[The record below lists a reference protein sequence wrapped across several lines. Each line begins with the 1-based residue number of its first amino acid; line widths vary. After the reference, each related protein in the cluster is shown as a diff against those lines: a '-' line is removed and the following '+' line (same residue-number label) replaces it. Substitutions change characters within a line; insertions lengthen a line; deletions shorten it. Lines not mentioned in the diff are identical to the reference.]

1 MRRSVNVKAFICIAA
16 VMGLVFAMGGCKGL
30 GKSREVDL
38 TQYVKT
44 SFYGYDG
51 DGCLE
56 YSFDYDGLMD
66 DLEDLNINFDE
77 DDVEGAVSLKPNKT
91 DELSNGDRIKFRI
104 NVKSRL
110 EKRVKAV
117 FVYDDFDVTVKGLD
131 VRLDYDPFD
140 YIDIV
145 FSGISP
151 NGKATIQN
159 IGSSPVAGVN
169 YRIGDGYGSMNFK
182 NGDVITVTAF
192 TSYSQGLE
200 EYVNEEGYNLVT
212 DIKEYTVSGLEEYI
226 ESLGRIDKELMDEL
240 AKQGEDVFYTN
251 TYWGEDEKIDSVEYQ
266 GAYFAVLKDGVIADY
281 DQNNNYLYMVY
292 KITVTNPNETLT
304 YFYYVRF
311 ADIVRKTDGT
321 SEIYNINE
329 VEIPYGSN
337 FSGDTVRSEGEQ
349 SFFYVGY
356 KDVTSFYNTIIR
368 PLSQYYNF
376 ENNIT

>member
-1 MRRSVNVKAFICIAA
+1 MKRSVNVKEFICIAS

-140 YIDIV
+140 YIR
-145 FSGISP
+145 
-151 NGKATIQN
+151 T
-159 IGSSPVAGVN
+159 
-169 YRIGDGYGSMNFK
+169 
-182 NGDVITVTAF
+182 
-192 TSYSQGLE
+192 
-200 EYVNEEGYNLVT
+200 
-212 DIKEYTVSGLEEYI
+212 
-226 ESLGRIDKELMDEL
+226 
-240 AKQGEDVFYTN
+240 
-251 TYWGEDEKIDSVEYQ
+251 
-266 GAYFAVLKDGVIADY
+266 
-281 DQNNNYLYMVY
+281 
-292 KITVTNPNETLT
+292 
-304 YFYYVRF
+304 
-311 ADIVRKTDGT
+311 
-321 SEIYNINE
+321 
-329 VEIPYGSN
+329 
-337 FSGDTVRSEGEQ
+337 
-349 SFFYVGY
+349 
-356 KDVTSFYNTIIR
+356 
-368 PLSQYYNF
+368 
-376 ENNIT
+376 